1 MGEDGVEE
9 IWWTQRTRGR
19 GRGRRRCG
27 NLVDAT
33 DKGKRLWL
41 CMKSLGSNEV
51 GNWLDVDG
59 RGFVGGIVSAPGF
72 FISISGTAGKEMGKR
87 YNNNKKR

>member
-1 MGEDGVEE
+1 M
-9 IWWTQRTRGR
+9 
-19 GRGRRRCG
+19 
-27 NLVDAT
+27 
-33 DKGKRLWL
+33 DKGKRLWS

-51 GNWLDVDG
+51 GNWWDMDG

-72 FISISGTAGKEMGKR
+72 FIISISGTAGKEMGKR

>member
-1 MGEDGVEE
+1 M
-9 IWWTQRTRGR
+9 RGR

-33 DKGKRLWL
+33 DKGKRLWS

-51 GNWLDVDG
+51 GNWWDVDG

-72 FISISGTAGKEMGKR
+72 FYK
-87 YNNNKKR
+87 Y